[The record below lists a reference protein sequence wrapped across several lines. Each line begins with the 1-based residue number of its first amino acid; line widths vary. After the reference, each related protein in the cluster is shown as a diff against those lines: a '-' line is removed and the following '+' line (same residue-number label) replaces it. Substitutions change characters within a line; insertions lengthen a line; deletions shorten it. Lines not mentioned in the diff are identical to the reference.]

1 MEQEGVMEKSE
12 MMKKKAYHVR
22 INNDEG
28 YCTVVFAENRNK
40 ARLLAMGDDNFD
52 SNYMKYTDIHP
63 IRMPQADFFTEKY
76 PDLCRLN
83 IDNPEH
89 AKFLRDEGWWNINC
103 SYCEECGLATFEA
116 VPESQLEYVD
126 GMNICL
132 ECLKEREVKNGKE

>member
-1 MEQEGVMEKSE
+1 MEKSE